1 MTMRVRSTMVD
12 ESSLPVWQSL
22 RGEVVVLDLA
32 SPFVYVGTLV
42 DQRDECVLLED
53 VDAHDLRD
61 TTTTREQYVLH
72 CRQFGATPNRRQ
84 AWVSLREVVGISRLA
99 DVIVD

>member
-1 MTMRVRSTMVD
+1 MSSPLRIRTMDNPPS
-12 ESSLPVWQSL
+12 VWQSL
-22 RGEVVVLDLA
+22 VGEVVVLDLS
-32 SPFVYVGTLV
+32 SPFVYVGTLLEHQADFV
-42 DQRDECVLLED
+42 VLQD

-72 CRQFGATPNRRQ
+72 CRKFGPTPNRQR

-99 DVIVD
+99 DVILT